1 MESILALQSLTSIA
15 DPLDDEMCW
24 STCSS
29 SSCNSVPGLHRRRR
43 SAGLLLI
50 HPSDLTKA
58 CFLNERRALMESILA
73 LQSLTSIADP
83 LDDEMCWSTC
93 SSSNCNSSS
102 VFIADADQ
110 QASC

>member
-29 SSCNSVPGLHRRRR
+29 SG
-43 SAGLLLI
+43 
-50 HPSDLTKA
+50 
-58 CFLNERRALMESILA
+58 
-73 LQSLTSIADP
+73 
-83 LDDEMCWSTC
+83 C
-93 SSSNCNSSS
+93 SSSS